1 MAVANFFIVFMIK
14 LNQVHFSYGE
24 ADPIVNGVTLSV
36 SRGQVV
42 AVMGPSGCG
51 KTTLLRLVA
60 GLLQPSA
67 GGVALLGLPLPYD
80 DAFALRELRKKMGML
95 FQFGALFTDMSVFEN
110 VAFPLLENTSL
121 GQADVQQHVMAKLLA
136 VGLADAA
143 QKMPSEVSGGMA
155 RRVALARA
163 IVQNP
168 QVMLFDEPFAG
179 LDPIA
184 MDTIAQL
191 IREQTNELN
200 AASIVV
206 SHDVQETFAI
216 ADYVYVMHHAQIVAE
231 GTPTQL
237 WANEDPFIKRFVH
250 GRHGLGVSA

>member
-1 MAVANFFIVFMIK
+1 MIK
-14 LNQVHFSYGE
+14 LTNIHFAYGD
-24 ADPIVNGVTLSV
+24 AAAIVDGVSLSV
-36 SRGQVV
+36 KRGQVV

-60 GLLQPSA
+60 GLLRPSSGSA
-67 GGVALLGLPLPYD
+67 TLMDAAIPYD
-80 DAFALRELRKKMGML
+80 DAHALRQIRKKMGML

-110 VAFPLLENTSL
+110 VAFPLRENTKL
-121 GQADVQQHVMAKLLA
+121 GQDAIKKQVMSKLTA
-136 VGLADAA
+136 VDLSDAA
-143 QKMPSEVSGGMA
+143 IKMPSEISGGMA

-163 IVQNP
+163 IAQDP
-168 QVMLFDEPFAG
+168 QIMLFDEPFTG

-191 IREQTNELN
+191 IREQTDALN

-216 ADYVYVMHHAQIVAE
+216 ADYVYVMHHSKIIAE
-231 GTPTQL
+231 GTPDEL
-237 WANEDPFIKRFVH
+237 WANTDPFIKRFIH
-250 GRHGLGVSA
+250 GRREQTTEVMQ

>member
-1 MAVANFFIVFMIK
+1 MIK
-14 LNQVHFSYGE
+14 LDDVHFAYGQ
-24 ADPIVNGVTLSV
+24 AKPIVQGVSLSV
-36 SRGQVV
+36 TRGQVV

-60 GLLQPSA
+60 GLLRPSEGQA
-67 GGVALLGLPLPYD
+67 TLLGAPLPYD
-80 DAFALRELRKKMGML
+80 NAQALREVRKKMGML

-110 VAFPLLENTSL
+110 VAFPLRENTKM
-121 GQADVQQHVMAKLLA
+121 GFEEIRAQVMSKLTA
-136 VGLADAA
+136 VDLADAEG
-143 QKMPSEVSGGMA
+143 KMPSEISGGMA

-163 IVQNP
+163 IAQNP
-168 QVMLFDEPFAG
+168 QIMLFDEPFTG

-191 IREQTNELN
+191 IRQQTNELN

-216 ADYVYVMHHAQIVAE
+216 ADYVYVMHQSKMIAE
-231 GTPTQL
+231 GTPAEL
-237 WANEDPFIKRFVH
+237 WASEEPFIKRFIH
-250 GRHGLGVSA
+250 GRHALDAGKVVV